1 MLPQDPQPDVRRKA
15 GVQPLRRTRVV
26 AAPPSPLQRRII
38 NLALVFV
45 TVVLVVDALIGEKG
59 LMESMR
65 ARREY
70 HQLELSLE
78 SLQRENA
85 RMQEE
90 VRRLKDDPSAI
101 EAVAREDLGL
111 IRDGEV
117 LVIIKDEKPPQ

>member
-1 MLPQDPQPDVRRKA
+1 MLPQESKPAARRNA
-15 GVQPLRRTRVV
+15 GVEPLRRKCVV
-26 AAPPSPLQRRII
+26 AAPPSTLQRRII

-70 HQLELSLE
+70 HQLELSLD
-78 SLQRENA
+78 SLRRENA
-85 RMQEE
+85 RMEDE
-90 VRRLKDDPSAI
+90 VKRLQDDPSTI
-101 EAVAREDLGL
+101 EAVAREELGL

-117 LVIIKDEKPPQ
+117 LVIVKDEKPAH